1 MRIVMAIMVAW
12 GALNAQVSD
21 RMIANMFMIGF
32 EGKRLTRNAQVIKA
46 ICDDGLGGVILFSK
60 NVSSPA
66 QLKALTSQ
74 LSQCSHKPLIA
85 VDQEGGKVRRIR
97 FVQDYPRA
105 SQVSRAGVKYA
116 AKIYDAMAREL
127 HQLGINY
134 NLAPVAD
141 LSVNPHNYIIA
152 KLGRSFGSDP
162 ARVKKYNSAFIQA
175 MRKHRVLTSL
185 KHFPGHGSSK
195 GDTHQGFVDVT
206 KTWST
211 KELEPFWN
219 TKATSVMIA
228 HVVNNRIGD
237 PGVPASLSRKAIQ
250 TLRRKNPSVVAITD
264 DLQMGA
270 IRKHYSLKET
280 IRRAI
285 NAGNDVLLFGNQ
297 LSRKHKVNTQTLI
310 AIVREL
316 VASGRI
322 REKTIRVANQRIE
335 RMRRTIG
342 LKRGKIPKRNSA
354 KQKTPQRSTKRITP
368 ARKASDALKPDLY

>member
-1 MRIVMAIMVAW
+1 MRIAIAIMVVW

-32 EGKRLTRNAQVIKA
+32 EGKHLVRSAQVVKE
-46 ICDDGLGGVILFSK
+46 ICDYGLGGVILFGK
-60 NVSSPA
+60 NVSDPA
-66 QLKALTSQ
+66 QLKALTAQ

-97 FVQDYPRA
+97 FGQDYPRA
-105 SQVSRAGVKYA
+105 SQVARAGVEHA
-116 AKIYDAMAREL
+116 RKIYNAMAREL
-127 HQLGINY
+127 HNLGINY

-141 LSVNPHNYIIA
+141 LSVNPRNYIIA

-162 ARVKKYNSAFIQA
+162 AQVKRFNSVFIRA
-175 MRKHRVLTSL
+175 MRKHGVLTSL

-195 GDTHQGFVDVT
+195 GDTHQGFVDVS

-250 TLRRKNPSVVAITD
+250 TLRRKNPNVVAITD

-297 LSRKHKVNTQTLI
+297 LSRKHKVNTRMLVTIVHDLI
-310 AIVREL
+310 
-316 VASGRI
+316 ASGRI
-322 REKTIRVANQRIE
+322 RENTIRAANRRIAN
-335 RMRRTIG
+335 MRRTIG
-342 LKRGKIPKRNSA
+342 LKHGKRLKHSPPTKTLMRGSV
-354 KQKTPQRSTKRITP
+354 
-368 ARKASDALKPDLY
+368 RKSRTLEAATAQDMF